1 MTQSLRPSVRRDP
14 EIRRAESSPSP
25 GPDSAGIAGRIR
37 LLREQLG
44 LTQEKL
50 AARLGVA
57 FPTVNR
63 WENGHTQPSPLA
75 LRQIEALLA
84 ETDEI
89 ESSESAEKVSASEK
103 GGEP

>member
-1 MTQSLRPSVRRDP
+1 MRRESETRPADNQLP
-14 EIRRAESSPSP
+14 SSPELP
-25 GPDSAGIAGRIR
+25 VIAGRIR
-37 LLREQLG
+37 LLRERLG

-75 LRQIEALLA
+75 LRQIEALVDEANQPASSTSGVSLGT
-84 ETDEI
+84 TDTSLGNRGLE
-89 ESSESAEKVSASEK
+89 
-103 GGEP
+103 

>member
-1 MTQSLRPSVRRDP
+1 MTQSLRTSVRQEV
-14 EIRRAESSPSP
+14 EIRQAETSLPLSSDVP
-25 GPDSAGIAGRIR
+25 GIGGRIR
-37 LLREQLG
+37 HLRERLG

-75 LRQIEALLA
+75 LKQIEALLA
-84 ETDEI
+84 EAGRPGGI
-89 ESSESAEKVSASEK
+89 AAAGSAGNPGVE
-103 GGEP
+103 

>member
-1 MTQSLRPSVRRDP
+1 M
-14 EIRRAESSPSP
+14 
-25 GPDSAGIAGRIR
+25 
-37 LLREQLG
+37 LREQLG

-89 ESSESAEKVSASEK
+89 EASESAAKVSASEK

>member
-1 MTQSLRPSVRRDP
+1 V
-14 EIRRAESSPSP
+14 
-25 GPDSAGIAGRIR
+25 IAGRIR
-37 LLREQLG
+37 LLRERLG

-75 LRQIEALLA
+75 LRQIEALV
-84 ETDEI
+84 E
-89 ESSESAEKVSASEK
+89 ESNQAANGTTGASLGNRGLE
-103 GGEP
+103 

>member
-1 MTQSLRPSVRRDP
+1 MTQSLRTAVRR
-14 EIRRAESSPSP
+14 ESGIRRAEP
-25 GPDSAGIAGRIR
+25 GPAASLEVAGIGARIR

-84 ETDEI
+84 EAGE
-89 ESSESAEKVSASEK
+89 ARGGKV
-103 GGEP
+103 GGNSGNPGPE

>member
-1 MTQSLRPSVRRDP
+1 MTQSLRPSARLELEGGRPDGG
-14 EIRRAESSPSP
+14 ASSWEPVAI
-25 GPDSAGIAGRIR
+25 GQRIR
-37 LLREQLG
+37 LMRERLG

-75 LRQIEALLA
+75 LKQIEALL
-84 ETDEI
+84 
-89 ESSESAEKVSASEK
+89 SESDLRM
-103 GGEP
+103 GEPGDRTAEGHGVV

>member
-1 MTQSLRPSVRRDP
+1 M
-14 EIRRAESSPSP
+14 
-25 GPDSAGIAGRIR
+25 
-37 LLREQLG
+37 LREQLG